1 MDKDCEPK
9 AACEPP
15 KIELHHHVWADLQA
29 DTMALRNALIN
40 PLQFGPVQFGSDLFT
55 TRERDKLADSR
66 SAASRLPERA
76 PTTSFQATFSPVAG
90 YPLPDVGFDLGGN
103 SQLLLKMA
111 PARRENHLMPFEK
124 NDRSLVDRLK
134 NPMVYYKLNF

>member
-15 KIELHHHVWADLQA
+15 KTELNHHVWDDLQA

-40 PLQFGPVQFGSDLFT
+40 PFPFGPSTFALK
-55 TRERDKLADSR
+55 ERDKLADFSLPAI
-66 SAASRLPERA
+66 SLLPERA
-76 PTTSFQATFSPVAG
+76 PASSFHAAFSSVAG

-103 SQLLLKMA
+103 SRLKIKMA
-111 PARRENHLMPFEK
+111 PARIENFLMPFDK
-124 NDRSLVDRLK
+124 YDRSLVDRLK
-134 NPMVYYKLNF
+134 NTMVYYQLNF